1 VFLLLILF
9 YQPEITPNKIQFM
22 TNVAGVNVLHVSTP
36 TFHPQGV
43 YQIEGMQGQYVNL
56 GMLRRL

>member
-1 VFLLLILF
+1 
-9 YQPEITPNKIQFM
+9 M